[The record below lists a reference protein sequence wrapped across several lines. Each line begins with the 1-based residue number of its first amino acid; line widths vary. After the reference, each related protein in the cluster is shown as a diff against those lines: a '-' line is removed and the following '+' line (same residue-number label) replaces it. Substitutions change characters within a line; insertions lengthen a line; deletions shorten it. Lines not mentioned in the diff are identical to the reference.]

1 MGWAFTRCSN
11 LPRFKLCW
19 AALHNEKKA
28 LILARESERGR
39 EKWHGIVVDI
49 TKWYAFVTGQHEDDF
64 SPPTFLQGKAHETTN
79 ASSSSSCLFL
89 RSVGRRFGAPKPTT
103 TLSALIIHSRHIPR
117 VISRMRP
124 KQKLEIE
131 LWILLLFS
139 VEEDFPFFTSIQ
151 IIRPGGR

>member
-19 AALHNEKKA
+19 AALHNEEKA
-28 LILARESERGR
+28 LSLARESERGR
-39 EKWHGIVVDI
+39 EKRHGIVVDI
-49 TKWYAFVTGQHEDDF
+49 TKWYAFVTGQHKDDF
-64 SPPTFLQGKAHETTN
+64 SPPTFLQGKAHEKRQTLRRPRRVCYF
-79 ASSSSSCLFL
+79 S
-89 RSVGRRFGAPKPTT
+89 RSVDGTEPQSRR
-103 TLSALIIHSRHIPR
+103 LSALIIHSRHIPR

-139 VEEDFPFFTSIQ
+139 VEEDFPFFASIQ